1 LSNSLPKSLQAFSNQ
16 TPPAE
21 QGEAQTLLQH
31 VYAVLP
37 FELFKSVLES
47 PNLGSG
53 EGNTLS
59 DQTRFNLAKKC
70 IAERKKAA
78 ALAAP
83 GAEFEET
90 VVLRRRFCWR
100 QQRLNCQK
108 STTNAKTVESQRLDA
123 RPLTLFALFA
133 LALY

>member
-1 LSNSLPKSLQAFSNQ
+1 M
-16 TPPAE
+16 
-21 QGEAQTLLQH
+21 
-31 VYAVLP
+31 
-37 FELFKSVLES
+37 LES

-53 EGNTLS
+53 EGNALS

-90 VVLRRRFCWR
+90 VVLAFGGASAGASNVSIVRKAR
-100 QQRLNCQK
+100 QTRKFWKVNG
-108 STTNAKTVESQRLDA
+108 
-123 RPLTLFALFA
+123 
-133 LALY
+133 

>member
-1 LSNSLPKSLQAFSNQ
+1 MLYSERLSHSLPRSLHAFSNQ

-21 QGEAQTLLQH
+21 QAEAQSILQH
-31 VYAVLP
+31 IYAVLP

-47 PNLGSG
+47 SNLGSG
-53 EGNTLS
+53 EGSNLS

-83 GAEFEET
+83 GTDFEET
-90 VVLRRRFCWR
+90 VVLAFGGASAGASNVSIVR
-100 QQRLNCQK
+100 K
-108 STTNAKTVESQRLDA
+108 AKQTRKLWKVNG
-123 RPLTLFALFA
+123 
-133 LALY
+133 